1 VQDDIKEEYLPE
13 KKFILLNESDRRCV
27 INEYDQDCSRRG
39 NGLSIS
45 DTLVPPFRDGP
56 HVTDPIQFAQE
67 TRVSTAL
74 LLAAGTGTRL
84 QPLTLDAPKCLTE
97 VGGIPI
103 LERLVNN
110 LRVQG
115 FRRLVVVIGYLGD
128 SIQEFLEHHTNDM
141 RVDYVL
147 NPDYRIT
154 NNIYS
159 LWLARQQ
166 IHEPFLLI
174 ESDIVFEACM
184 LDDMLQPDKM
194 AISRI
199 LPWMNGTTV
208 ELGSQGRVKTFRRGV
223 DMYNDARQYKSVN
236 LYSLSLPSWNKI
248 EKRLHRYIL
257 EGKLGEYYEVVFS
270 EMVGERT
277 LSFDAVFFD
286 ANRWYEIDTMTDLR
300 EAENLFTLSRSTR
313 RSLMSIEP
321 AANLA

>member
-1 VQDDIKEEYLPE
+1 MYEDYPT
-13 KKFILLNESDRRCV
+13 KKIIHYSTGDRRGG
-27 INEYDQDCSRRG
+27 INNEKGQDCPRREE

-45 DTLVPPFRDGP
+45 DTLVHRFVDNPYP
-56 HVTDPIQFAQE
+56 TDPGQVAQE
-67 TRVSTAL
+67 TRVTTAL

-103 LERLVNN
+103 LERLINN
-110 LRVQG
+110 LHIQG
-115 FRRLVVVIGYLGD
+115 FKRLVVVIGYLGGC
-128 SIQEFLEHHTNDM
+128 IQEFLEQHTNDM
-141 RVDYVL
+141 QIDYVL

-159 LWLARQQ
+159 LWLARKQ

-174 ESDIVFEACM
+174 ESDLVFEACM

-208 ELGSQGRVKTFRRGV
+208 ELDSQGRVTAFRRGD
-223 DMYNDARQYKSVN
+223 DMNRTARQYKSVN
-236 LYSLSLPSWNKI
+236 LYSLSLSTWNKV
-248 EKRLHRYIL
+248 EKRLHRYIM
-257 EGKLGEYYEVVFS
+257 EDRLGEYYEVVFS
-270 EMVGERT
+270 EMIAERT
-277 LSFDAVFFD
+277 LSFDAIFFD
-286 ANRWYEIDTMTDLR
+286 THRWYEIDTMTDLL
-300 EAENLFTLSRSTR
+300 EAEKLFAQSRPLSR
-313 RSLMSIEP
+313 RSQRGIEP

>member
-1 VQDDIKEEYLPE
+1 M
-13 KKFILLNESDRRCV
+13 S
-27 INEYDQDCSRRG
+27 
-39 NGLSIS
+39 LSG
-45 DTLVPPFRDGP
+45 TFVPPFRDSP
-56 HVTDPIQFAQE
+56 HLTDSSQIAQG
-67 TRVSTAL
+67 TRVATAL

-128 SIQEFLEHHTNDM
+128 RIQEFLEQHTKDM

-147 NPDYRIT
+147 NPDYQIT

-166 IHEPFLLI
+166 MYEPFLLI
-174 ESDIVFEACM
+174 ESDLVFEACM

-208 ELGSQGRVKTFRRGV
+208 ELGPEGRVRAFRRS
-223 DMYNDARQYKSVN
+223 DDRYDDTRQYKSVN
-236 LYSLSLPSWNKI
+236 LYSLSLSSWNKV
-248 EKRLHRYIL
+248 EKRLNRYIL
-257 EGKLGEYYEVVFS
+257 AGRLGEYYEVVFS
-270 EMVGERT
+270 EMVAERT

-286 ANRWYEIDTMTDLR
+286 ASRWYEIDTMADLR
-300 EAENLFTLSRSTR
+300 EAEMLFTRSRSIAR
-313 RSLMSIEP
+313 RSLRDVQP

>member
-1 VQDDIKEEYLPE
+1 MADKSQI
-13 KKFILLNESDRRCV
+13 
-27 INEYDQDCSRRG
+27 
-39 NGLSIS
+39 
-45 DTLVPPFRDGP
+45 
-56 HVTDPIQFAQE
+56 AQE
-67 TRVSTAL
+67 TRVRTAL

-115 FRRLVVVIGYLGD
+115 FRRLIVVIGYLGGC
-128 SIQEFLEHHTNDM
+128 IQEFLEQHTGDM

-166 IHEPFLLI
+166 IHESFLLI
-174 ESDIVFEACM
+174 ESDLVFEASM
-184 LDDMLQPDKM
+184 LNDMLQPDKM
-194 AISRI
+194 AISRM

-208 ELGSQGRVKTFRRGV
+208 ELGSHGQVMAFRRGG
-223 DMYNDARQYKSVN
+223 DMAQTARQYKSVN
-236 LYSLSLPSWNKI
+236 LYSLSIPSWNKI
-248 EKRLHRYIL
+248 EKRLHRYIVEDRL
-257 EGKLGEYYEVVFS
+257 REYYEVVFS
-270 EMVGERT
+270 EMVADRT

-286 ANRWYEIDTMTDLR
+286 ASRWYEIDTLADLL
-300 EAENLFTLSRSTR
+300 EAEAMFASLRSIDH
-313 RSLMSIEP
+313 RSLRDLGP
-321 AANLA
+321 AGNLA

>member
-1 VQDDIKEEYLPE
+1 
-13 KKFILLNESDRRCV
+13 
-27 INEYDQDCSRRG
+27 
-39 NGLSIS
+39 LSFS
-45 DTLVPPFRDGP
+45 HTLIPPSRDGSHMANP
-56 HVTDPIQFAQE
+56 SQIAQE
-67 TRVSTAL
+67 RRVRTAL

-84 QPLTLDAPKCLTE
+84 QPLTLDSPKCLTE

-115 FRRLVVVIGYLGD
+115 FRRLIVVIGYLGD
-128 SIQEFLEHHTNDM
+128 CIQEFLEQHTDDM

-174 ESDIVFEACM
+174 ESDLVFEACM

-208 ELGSQGRVKTFRRGV
+208 VLGSQGRVKAFHRGG
-223 DMYNDARQYKSVN
+223 DIYDDARHYKSVN

-257 EGKLGEYYEVVFS
+257 EGMLGEYYEVVFS
-270 EMVGERT
+270 EMVAEKT

-286 ANRWYEIDTMTDLR
+286 ANRWYEIDTLADLL
-300 EAENLFTLSRSTR
+300 EAEMLFTRSRSIVR
-313 RSLMSIEP
+313 RSLMDIDP